1 MSNRLFRK
9 YPFAL
14 LLALCFAREDQLLTL
29 SRAYEK
35 ALQKESQILAQRY
48 RTEASKEGI
57 PQAFG
62 ALLPRITVDASA
74 GHNKYN
80 YTAPEISEPYQD
92 YGITAYVPVFRPEL
106 YLGLDQAKDRA
117 KGAEYELQRGANKLG
132 LDVAKAYFNLM
143 RTQKNLALARSV
155 VDANEAKFRQV
166 SGMLQSGLSNKMDTL
181 QSRVEFDR
189 SRAELL
195 AEEQRYNVA
204 RMSLEYM
211 IGEKIT
217 PDRII
222 DISLEQI
229 NPDALIIAS
238 YDWQKSLDN
247 NPDVQIAQ
255 KQLDMAKRDLSMRRW
270 QHFPVAD
277 FQISQKHTKT
287 RDPSLRENDLRA
299 LFVVSLPL
307 YEGGRTQS
315 RIREGLQLQN
325 AAIEDLNYYK
335 KQAVLRLESALS
347 EQKLVIESVKVFKD
361 SEYSARL
368 YLSSVEQGYEKGL
381 KSLFDVLDARSRLYE
396 VRRDLIDAVY
406 NLIVNQLTLLDVTGT
421 LNTDRIYEIERK
433 INLLG
438 RAAR

>member
-1 MSNRLFRK
+1 MNNKWL
-9 YPFAL
+9 L
-14 LLALCFAREDQLLTL
+14 LLALLGVMLAREDQILTL

-48 RTEASKEGI
+48 RTEATAEGVN
-57 PQAFG
+57 QALG

-80 YTAPEISEPYQD
+80 YTVPEISEPYKD
-92 YGITAYVPVFRPEL
+92 YGITAYVPVFRPGL
-106 YLGLDQAKDRA
+106 YLELDQAKDRA
-117 KGAEYELQRGANKLG
+117 KGAEYELQRRANQLG
-132 LDVAKAYFNLM
+132 LEVAKAYFDVM
-143 RTQKNLALARSV
+143 RTQKNLALARAM
-155 VDANEAKFRQV
+155 VDANEVKFRQT
-166 SGMLQSGLSNKMDTL
+166 SGMLQAGLNTKMGML
-181 QSRVEFDR
+181 EARVAFDR

-204 RMSLEYM
+204 KMTLEYM

-217 PDRII
+217 NDRIL

-238 YDWQKSLDN
+238 YDWQKGLVN

-255 KQLDMAKRDLSMRRW
+255 KQLELAQRELTIRRW
-270 QHFPVAD
+270 QHFPTAD
-277 FQISQKHTKT
+277 FQISQKHTES

-299 LFVVSLPL
+299 LIVVSLPIF
-307 YEGGRTQS
+307 EGGRTQS
-315 RIREGLQLQN
+315 AIREGLKMQN
-325 AAIEDLNYYK
+325 AAIEDLNHYK
-335 KQAVLRLESALS
+335 KQAILKLERTLS
-347 EQKLVIESVKVFKD
+347 EQKLAIESVKVFKD
-361 SEYSARL
+361 SEYSAQL
-368 YLSSVEQGYEKGL
+368 YLSTIEQGYERGL
-381 KSLFDVLDARSRLYE
+381 RSLFDVLEARSRLYQ

-406 NLIVNQLTLLDVTGT
+406 DLIVNQLNLLDVTGT

-438 RAAR
+438 RTIR

>member
-1 MSNRLFRK
+1 MNNKWLLF
-9 YPFAL
+9 
-14 LLALCFAREDQLLTL
+14 LALFGVILAREDQILTL

-48 RTEASKEGI
+48 RTEATAEGI
-57 PQAFG
+57 NQALG

-80 YTAPEISEPYQD
+80 YTAPEVSEPYKD
-92 YGITAYVPVFRPEL
+92 YGITAYVPVFRPGL
-106 YLGLDQAKDRA
+106 YLELDQAKDRA
-117 KGAEYELQRGANKLG
+117 KGAEYELQRRANQLG
-132 LDVAKAYFNLM
+132 LEVAKAYFDVM
-143 RTQKNLALARSV
+143 RTQKNLALARAM
-155 VDANEAKFRQV
+155 VDANEVKFRQT
-166 SGMLQSGLSNKMDTL
+166 SGMLQAGLNTKMGML
-181 QSRVEFDR
+181 EARVAFDR

-204 RMSLEYM
+204 KMTLEYM

-217 PDRII
+217 NDRIL

-238 YDWQKSLDN
+238 YDWQKGLVN

-255 KQLDMAKRDLSMRRW
+255 KQLELAQRDLTIRRW
-270 QHFPVAD
+270 QHFPTAD
-277 FQISQKHTKT
+277 FQISQKRTDS

-299 LFVVSLPL
+299 LIVVSLPIF
-307 YEGGRTQS
+307 EGGRTQS
-315 RIREGLQLQN
+315 AIREGLKMQN
-325 AAIEDLNYYK
+325 AAIEELNHYK
-335 KQAVLRLESALS
+335 KQAILKLERTLS
-347 EQKLVIESVKVFKD
+347 EQKLAIESVKVFKD
-361 SEYSARL
+361 SEYSAQL
-368 YLSSVEQGYEKGL
+368 YLSTIEQGYERGL
-381 KSLFDVLDARSRLYE
+381 RSLFDVLEARSRLYQ

-406 NLIVNQLTLLDVTGT
+406 NLIVNQLNLLDVTGT

-438 RAAR
+438 RTIR

>member
-1 MSNRLFRK
+1 MNNKWLLF
-9 YPFAL
+9 
-14 LLALCFAREDQLLTL
+14 LALFGVILAREDQILTL

-48 RTEASKEGI
+48 RTEATAEGI
-57 PQAFG
+57 NQALG

-80 YTAPEISEPYQD
+80 YTAPEVSEPYKD
-92 YGITAYVPVFRPEL
+92 YGITAYVPVFRPGL
-106 YLGLDQAKDRA
+106 YLELDQAKDRA
-117 KGAEYELQRGANKLG
+117 KGAEYELQRRANQLG
-132 LDVAKAYFNLM
+132 LEVAKAYFDVM
-143 RTQKNLALARSV
+143 RTQKNLALARAM
-155 VDANEAKFRQV
+155 VDANEVKFRQT
-166 SGMLQSGLSNKMDTL
+166 SGMLQAGLNTKMGML
-181 QSRVEFDR
+181 EARVAFDR

-204 RMSLEYM
+204 KMTLEYM

-217 PDRII
+217 NDRIL

-238 YDWQKSLDN
+238 YDWQKGLVN

-255 KQLDMAKRDLSMRRW
+255 KQLELAQRDLTIRRW
-270 QHFPVAD
+270 QHFPTAD
-277 FQISQKHTKT
+277 FQISQKHTES

-299 LFVVSLPL
+299 LIVVSLPIF
-307 YEGGRTQS
+307 EGGRTQS
-315 RIREGLQLQN
+315 AIREGLKMQN
-325 AAIEDLNYYK
+325 AAIEELNHYK
-335 KQAVLRLESALS
+335 KQAILKLERTLS
-347 EQKLVIESVKVFKD
+347 EQKLAIESVKVFKD
-361 SEYSARL
+361 SEYSAQL
-368 YLSSVEQGYEKGL
+368 YLSTIEQGYERGL
-381 KSLFDVLDARSRLYE
+381 RSLFDVLEARSRLYQ

-406 NLIVNQLTLLDVTGT
+406 NLIVNQLNLLDVTGT

-438 RAAR
+438 RTIR

>member
-1 MSNRLFRK
+1 MNNKWLLF
-9 YPFAL
+9 
-14 LLALCFAREDQLLTL
+14 LALFGLILAREDQILTL

-48 RTEASKEGI
+48 RTEATAEGI
-57 PQAFG
+57 NQALG

-80 YTAPEISEPYQD
+80 YTAPEVSEPYKD
-92 YGITAYVPVFRPEL
+92 YGITAYVPVFRPGL
-106 YLGLDQAKDRA
+106 YLELDQAKDRA
-117 KGAEYELQRGANKLG
+117 KGAEYELQRRANQLG
-132 LDVAKAYFNLM
+132 LEVAKAYFDVM
-143 RTQKNLALARSV
+143 RTQKNLALARAM
-155 VDANEAKFRQV
+155 VDANEVKFRQT
-166 SGMLQSGLSNKMDTL
+166 SGMLQAGLNTKMGML
-181 QSRVEFDR
+181 EARVAFDR

-204 RMSLEYM
+204 KMTLEYM

-217 PDRII
+217 NDRIL

-238 YDWQKSLDN
+238 YDWQKGLVN

-255 KQLDMAKRDLSMRRW
+255 KQLELAQRDLTIRRW
-270 QHFPVAD
+270 QHFPTAD
-277 FQISQKHTKT
+277 FQISQKHTES

-299 LFVVSLPL
+299 LIVVSLPIF
-307 YEGGRTQS
+307 EGGRTQS
-315 RIREGLQLQN
+315 AIREGLKMQN
-325 AAIEDLNYYK
+325 AAIEELNHYK
-335 KQAVLRLESALS
+335 KQAILKLERTLS
-347 EQKLVIESVKVFKD
+347 EQKLAIESVKVFKD
-361 SEYSARL
+361 SEYSAQL
-368 YLSSVEQGYEKGL
+368 YLSTIEQGYERGL
-381 KSLFDVLDARSRLYE
+381 RSLFDVLEARSRLYQ

-406 NLIVNQLTLLDVTGT
+406 NLIVNQLNLLDVTGT

-438 RAAR
+438 RTIR

>member
-1 MSNRLFRK
+1 MNNK
-9 YPFAL
+9 WL
-14 LLALCFAREDQLLTL
+14 LLLVLLGAMFAREDQILTL

-48 RTEASKEGI
+48 RTEATAEGVN
-57 PQAFG
+57 QALG

-80 YTAPEISEPYQD
+80 YTVPEISEPYKD
-92 YGITAYVPVFRPEL
+92 YGITAYVPVFRPGL
-106 YLGLDQAKDRA
+106 YLELDQAKDRA
-117 KGAEYELQRGANKLG
+117 KGAEYELQRRANQLG
-132 LDVAKAYFNLM
+132 LEVAKAYFDVM
-143 RTQKNLALARSV
+143 RTQKNLALARAM
-155 VDANEAKFRQV
+155 VDANEVKFRQT
-166 SGMLQSGLSNKMDTL
+166 SGMLQAGLNTKMGML
-181 QSRVEFDR
+181 EARVAFDR

-204 RMSLEYM
+204 KMTLEYM

-217 PDRII
+217 NDRIL

-238 YDWQKSLDN
+238 YDWQKGLAN

-255 KQLDMAKRDLSMRRW
+255 KQLELAQRDLTIRRW
-270 QHFPVAD
+270 QHFPTAD
-277 FQISQKHTKT
+277 FQISQKHTES

-299 LFVVSLPL
+299 LIVVSLPIF
-307 YEGGRTQS
+307 EGGRTQS
-315 RIREGLQLQN
+315 AIREGLKMQN
-325 AAIEDLNYYK
+325 AAIEELNHYK
-335 KQAVLRLESALS
+335 KQAILKLERTLS
-347 EQKLVIESVKVFKD
+347 EQKLAIESVKVFKD
-361 SEYSARL
+361 SEYSAQL
-368 YLSSVEQGYEKGL
+368 YLSTIEQGYERGL
-381 KSLFDVLDARSRLYE
+381 RSLFDVLEARSRLYQ

-406 NLIVNQLTLLDVTGT
+406 DLIVNQLNLLDVTGT

-438 RAAR
+438 RTIR

>member
-1 MSNRLFRK
+1 MNNKWLLF
-9 YPFAL
+9 
-14 LLALCFAREDQLLTL
+14 LALFGVILAREDQILTL

-48 RTEASKEGI
+48 RTEATAEGI
-57 PQAFG
+57 NQALG

-80 YTAPEISEPYQD
+80 YTAPEVSEPYKD
-92 YGITAYVPVFRPEL
+92 YGITAYVPVFRPGL
-106 YLGLDQAKDRA
+106 YLELDQAKDRA
-117 KGAEYELQRGANKLG
+117 KGAEYELQRRANQLG
-132 LDVAKAYFNLM
+132 LEVAKAYFDVM
-143 RTQKNLALARSV
+143 RTQKNLALARAM
-155 VDANEAKFRQV
+155 VDANEVKFRQT
-166 SGMLQSGLSNKMDTL
+166 SGMLQAGLNTKMGML
-181 QSRVEFDR
+181 EARVAFDR

-204 RMSLEYM
+204 KMTLEYM

-217 PDRII
+217 NDRIL

-238 YDWQKSLDN
+238 YDWQKGLVN

-255 KQLDMAKRDLSMRRW
+255 KQLELAQRDLTIRRW
-270 QHFPVAD
+270 QHFPTAD
-277 FQISQKHTKT
+277 FQISQKHTES

-299 LFVVSLPL
+299 LIVVSLPIF
-307 YEGGRTQS
+307 EGGRTQS
-315 RIREGLQLQN
+315 AIREGLKMQN
-325 AAIEDLNYYK
+325 AAIEELNHYK
-335 KQAVLRLESALS
+335 KQAILKLERALS
-347 EQKLVIESVKVFKD
+347 EQKLAIESVKVFKD
-361 SEYSARL
+361 SEYSAQL
-368 YLSSVEQGYEKGL
+368 YLSTIEQGYERGL
-381 KSLFDVLDARSRLYE
+381 RSLFDVLEARSRLYQ

-406 NLIVNQLTLLDVTGT
+406 NLIVNQLNLLDVTGT

-438 RAAR
+438 RTIR